1 MLGRNSG
8 KATRIIGIITLAA
21 MLTLSASTQAY
32 ARARLT
38 FGTGNAGGV
47 FFILG
52 AAMASVISEQSEIM
66 EVTAQATTG
75 TTENLAFTQTRD
87 LTFSFT
93 IFDAAHVAYHG
104 VREYE
109 HVGRLPDLRVVLFG
123 HVGYNTMLV
132 FDHSPI
138 RSIADLNESHS
149 VSVAPGMINL
159 VTLQAAFYG
168 HGRPM
173 HPNPVALSF
182 TEMATALRDGTIDVM
197 TFHGAHPASSV
208 LDVAS
213 AGPIRLLGHTPETMD
228 RILTS
233 HPYYVRALLP
243 AGTYDWQTEDF
254 LTIGT
259 PYAIITHRDTPDEYV
274 QEFLRIIFDTDWTEF
289 HPSGSY
295 FIPENTFYR
304 DLYRTDGMIPFHPA
318 AAVFLE
324 ENFGITGLPAY

>member
-1 MLGRNSG
+1 MFG
-8 KATRIIGIITLAA
+8 KNLNKMARIIGAITLVAV
-21 MLTLSASTQAY
+21 LSLSMSTQAY
-32 ARARLT
+32 ARSRLT

-52 AAMASVISEQSEIM
+52 AAMASVMSDQSEIM

-75 TTENLAFTQTRD
+75 TTENIAFTNTRD

-93 IFDAAHVAYHG
+93 IFDAAHVAYRG
-104 VREYE
+104 IREYE
-109 HVGRLPDLRVVLFG
+109 QVGALDDLRIVLFG

-132 FDHSPI
+132 FEHSPI
-138 RSIADLNESHS
+138 QSIADLNENHV

-159 VTLQAAFYG
+159 VTMEAAFYG

-182 TEMATALRDGTIDVM
+182 TEMAVALRDGTIDVM
-197 TFHGAHPASSV
+197 TFHGAHPASSI

-213 AGPIRLLGHTPETMD
+213 AAPIRLLGHTPETME
-228 RILTS
+228 RILAS
-233 HPYYVRALLP
+233 HPYYVSALLP

-259 PYAIITHRDTPDEYV
+259 PYAILTHRNTPDEYIK
-274 QEFLRIIFDTDWTEF
+274 EFMRITFATDWTEF

-295 FIPENTFYR
+295 FIPENPFYN
-304 DLYRTDGMIPFHPA
+304 DLYQTDGMIPFHPA
-318 AAVFLE
+318 AAAFLQ
-324 ENFGITGLPAY
+324 ENFGITVPAR